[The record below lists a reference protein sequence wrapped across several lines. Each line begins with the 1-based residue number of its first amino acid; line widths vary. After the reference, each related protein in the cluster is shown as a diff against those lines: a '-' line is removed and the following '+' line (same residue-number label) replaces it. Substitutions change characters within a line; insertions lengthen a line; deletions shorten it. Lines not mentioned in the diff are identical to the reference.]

1 MKDVLKPTA
10 GPAWTLQD
18 RGYDPVRE
26 RGVESRFAIA
36 NGFLGMRG
44 LPAIA
49 CEPAWTVWPRTYV
62 AGVFDIPGGS
72 KTIPALVPA
81 PDRMRVTILVDGA
94 PLLAG
99 AEDLEQFFRWL
110 DMRRGA
116 LLTCWHPSGA
126 GAAIAE
132 LRSLRLAS
140 MADRQTALQLL
151 RLDITAPAEISLQVR
166 LPPQDAAFGSTKIE
180 PGLCLWRT
188 RQSGLALAVGSLA
201 TLELDGEELAPVEH
215 DANNLCWRWRSSRSQ
230 IAWLTQYLS
239 FARGDDPAAD
249 PSPRA
254 YRAVGKAQALG
265 WRRFLNAHEA
275 AWQDRW
281 RRSDIEVE
289 GDGTAQ
295 AALRFALYHL
305 NSAANP
311 ADARVSIGARALT
324 GDDYLGHVFWDTEI
338 FLLPFYTL
346 TWPDAARALL
356 MYRYRGLDGARAKA
370 AQMGWRGAFF
380 AWESAGTGAEAAPSF
395 IEVHGEAVEI
405 TTGREEEHIS
415 ADVAYA
421 VWHYWQAT
429 GDDEFLVEA
438 GAEILIETARFWASR
453 AILEPDGRR
462 HIRDV
467 EGPDEYHMH
476 IDDNAFTNVM
486 ARWNLWR
493 GIDVVQWLR
502 ERWPGRWADLAGR
515 LSLEAAELQAW
526 RAVAETLVTGFDAR
540 SGLFEQFAGYFNLE
554 PIDLSQYPGQTKMDV
569 VLGRERT
576 QKSQVIKQAD
586 VVALMTLLP
595 EEFKGASG
603 LANFRFYAQ
612 RCAHGSSLS
621 AVTHALAAARLG
633 ETELA
638 LSYFRQ
644 AAAIDLEEPAAQ
656 SAGGVHIAMLGGL
669 WQVAVFGFGGLSLL
683 ADTIAIDPRLPAGWV
698 SLSFPIQWRDR
709 QIKFRIEHGRLAA
722 TLDEGEPVTIVVAGR
737 AHRLT
742 GSAPLRVVAPAA
754 AENPA
759 II

>member
-1 MKDVLKPTA
+1 MKDVLKPTTD
-10 GPAWTLQD
+10 PAWTIQD

-26 RGVESRFAIA
+26 RGIESRFAIS

-49 CEPAWTVWPRTYV
+49 CEPTWTVWPRTYV
-62 AGVFDIPGGS
+62 AGVFDTPDGS

-81 PDRMRVTILVDGA
+81 PDRMRVMISVDGA
-94 PLLAG
+94 PLLAD
-99 AEDLEQFFRWL
+99 AKDLEQFFRRL

-116 LLTCWHPSGA
+116 LLTCWRPSRA

-132 LRSLRLAS
+132 LRSLRLVS
-140 MADRQTALQLL
+140 FADRETALQLL
-151 RLDITAPAEISLQVR
+151 RLDIAAPAEISVQVR
-166 LPPQDAAFGSTKIE
+166 LPAQDAAFGSTKIG

-188 RQSGLALAVGSLA
+188 KQSGLTLAVGSVA
-201 TLELDGEELAPVEH
+201 TLELDGKELAPVEQDTH
-215 DANNLCWRWRSSRSQ
+215 NLCWRWRSSRGQ
-230 IAWLTQYLS
+230 IVWLAQYLS
-239 FARGDDPAAD
+239 FARGDDPAAE
-249 PSPRA
+249 PAPCAGRA
-254 YRAVGKAQALG
+254 ADKAQTLG
-265 WRRFLNAHEA
+265 WCRFVNAHET
-275 AWQDRW
+275 AWLDRW
-281 RRSDIEVE
+281 RCSDIEIE
-289 GDGTAQ
+289 GDAAAQ
-295 AALRFALYHL
+295 AALRLALYHL

-311 ADARVSIGARALT
+311 ADDRVSIGARALT

-338 FLLPFYTL
+338 FLVPFYTL

-356 MYRYRGLDGARAKA
+356 MYRYHGLDGARAKA

-380 AWESAGTGAEAAPSF
+380 AWESAGSGAEAAPSSVD
-395 IEVHGEAVEI
+395 VHGEAVEI

-429 GDDEFLVEA
+429 GDDKFLVEA
-438 GAEILIETARFWASR
+438 GAEILLETARFWASR

-476 IDDNAFTNVM
+476 IDDNAFTNMM
-486 ARWNLWR
+486 ARWNLRR
-493 GIDVVQWLR
+493 GIDVARWLR
-502 ERWPGRWADLAGR
+502 ERWPERWPDLAGR
-515 LSLEAAELQAW
+515 LSLDARELQAW
-526 RAVAETLVTGFDAR
+526 GAVAETLVTGFDAR
-540 SGLFEQFAGYFNLE
+540 SGLFEQFAGYFSLE
-554 PIDLSQYPGQTKMDV
+554 PIDLSQYLGQSKMDV

-576 QKSQVIKQAD
+576 QNSQVIKQAD
-586 VVALMTLLP
+586 VVALLTLLP

-621 AVTHALAAARLG
+621 AATHALAAARLG

-638 LSYFRQ
+638 LSYFRM

-656 SAGGVHIAMLGGL
+656 SAGGIHIAMLGGL
-669 WQVAVFGFGGLSLL
+669 WQVAVFGFAGLSLL
-683 ADTIAIDPRLPAGWV
+683 GDAIAINPRLPAGWV

-709 QIKFRIEHGRLAA
+709 QIKFRIEHGRLTAI
-722 TLDEGEPVTIVVAGR
+722 LDEGEPFTIIVAGR
-737 AHRLT
+737 AHRLICGAT
-742 GSAPLRVVAPAA
+742 LRVVAPVATDH
-754 AENPA
+754 PA